1 MRIIGGLLKGKKI
14 KFLKNTTTRPLKDSV
29 KENIFNILTHSNVI
43 KTKIENSDVLDLYSG
58 VGSFGIECISRGSQ
72 KVTFIEKDKN
82 AFYALKE
89 NLQYLSIGN
98 KTNIFFNDIEK
109 ILKIKLIKNLI
120 SFFDPP
126 FNDFKFIRN
135 LKIIKNLEIFK
146 NNHIIIIHRERGTI
160 DNFTGIMNIINIK
173 EYGRSKI
180 IFGVFN

>member
-120 SFFDPP
+120 SFSSILL
-126 FNDFKFIRN
+126 NDFKFIRN

-180 IFGVFN
+180 IFGL